1 MYIRYMDRNT
11 APNTNPA
18 TSKESSMNYFGA
30 GTQDAETTIN
40 TDETLSQADRDL
52 FTARA
57 AKMTA
62 EELDDAL
69 TAIDLYSTDDET
81 ARVRSIVGI
90 YENERTAKT
99 EPKRYTEAELRDVY
113 CVETAFEEFD
123 RETGMMSAADLYDF

>member
-1 MYIRYMDRNT
+1 MYIRYMDRNK

-99 EPKRYTEAELRDVY
+99 EPRTYTEAELRGIY
-113 CVETAFEEFD
+113 CVESAEEELARDNGFLT
-123 RETGMMSAADLYDF
+123 EADLMEF